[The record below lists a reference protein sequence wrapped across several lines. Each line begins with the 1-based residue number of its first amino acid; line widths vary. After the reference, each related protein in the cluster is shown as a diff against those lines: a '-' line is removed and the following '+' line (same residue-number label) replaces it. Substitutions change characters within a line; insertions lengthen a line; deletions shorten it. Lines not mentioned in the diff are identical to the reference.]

1 VSAATGRPLA
11 LEDLSGPQKCAV
23 LCIALGP
30 ESSSRLL
37 RQLSSAEAEQVGRE
51 IASLPVVPQALVQA
65 VLDDFQ
71 RAASAPPA
79 GARGGPAV
87 ARKMLGAV
95 IGADAAERA
104 LARPVT
110 DTDPARRR
118 LEEAA
123 PEVLHGSLRDE
134 HPQTL
139 ALILSHLEPAAAARL
154 LARLGPELGA
164 ETLTRMA
171 RLERVE
177 PGMLALVE
185 ATLGR
190 RLGTTS
196 DAHACGGPGA
206 VANLLNLAGRAIE
219 SPILEAM
226 AAGAAEIAES
236 VKAAMFTFEDL
247 RLVDAKSLQKVLREV
262 DMKELALAIKGASP
276 EIKRHLRTG
285 MSERAGQA
293 LDEEAEMI
301 GAVRIKEVQA
311 AQGRVLEVVRR
322 LEGEGEIV
330 IQGRA
335 GGGGDELV
343 A

>member
-1 VSAATGRPLA
+1 MAASGRPPA
-11 LEDLSGPQKCAV
+11 LESLSGAQKCAV
-23 LCIALGP
+23 LCIALGAEP
-30 ESSSRLL
+30 ASRLL
-37 RQLSSAEAEQVGRE
+37 KQLSAAEAEQVGRE
-51 IASLPVVPQALVQA
+51 IALLPAVPQELVEA

-71 RAASAPPA
+71 RATAAPSA
-79 GARGGPAV
+79 GARGGPEV
-87 ARKMLGAV
+87 ARRLLGAA

-104 LARPVT
+104 LARPAS
-110 DTDPARRR
+110 DSDPTRRL

-139 ALILSHLEPAAAARL
+139 ALILAHLEPAAAARL
-154 LARLGPELGA
+154 LARLGPDLGA
-164 ETLTRMA
+164 ETLARMA

-185 ATLGR
+185 ASLGR
-190 RLGTTS
+190 RLGS
-196 DAHACGGPGA
+196 AGEVRACGGPGA
-206 VANLLNLAGRAIE
+206 VANLLNLAGRAVE
-219 SPILEAM
+219 GPILEAM
-226 AAGAAEIAES
+226 AASSAEIAES
-236 VKAAMFTFEDL
+236 VKAMMFTFEDL
-247 RLVDAKSLQKVLREV
+247 RLVDSKGLQKVLREV
-262 DMKELALAIKGASP
+262 DMKELALALKGASP
-276 EIKRHLRTG
+276 EIRRHLRTG

-293 LDEEAEMI
+293 LDEEAEML

-311 AQGRVLEVVRR
+311 AQARVLETVRR